1 MRPSR
6 AVVDLDA
13 LRHNLGV
20 AARRAPGSKNIAV
33 VKANAYGHGMAEAA
47 RALEGTADAL
57 AVATMD
63 EAVALRDRGIDGPL
77 LVLQGSTTREDL
89 AEAAARKLW
98 LMVHEHGQL
107 EQLLAHRGRPLH
119 AWLKVDTGMHRLG
132 FAPADAVSAC
142 DALFASEAVAQPPV
156 LATHLAC
163 ADELDSPVTAGQL
176 AEFAKAAAGRALPRS
191 IANSAGILHWPDSHA
206 DWNRPGIMLYG
217 CEPTGV
223 HGEDSE
229 LRPVMTLSS
238 EIMAIRDLAPGE
250 GVGYGHRWRAE
261 SPARIGTISVGYAD
275 GYPRHARNGT
285 PVWVKGRRAALAGT
299 VSMDMIT
306 VDLTGRDDVSV
317 GDPVE
322 LWGPNVLVNEV
333 AACADTIGYDLLAGM
348 PARLPRIYLGSIY
361 LGSE

>member
-6 AVVDLDA
+6 AIVDLDA

-20 AARRAPGSKNIAV
+20 AARRAPGSKTIAV
-33 VKANAYGHGMAEAA
+33 VKANGYGHGLVEVA
-47 RALEGTADAL
+47 RALEGPADAL

-63 EAVALRDRGIDGPL
+63 EAVALRDAGLCGPL
-77 LVLQGSTTREDL
+77 LVLQGPTNAGDPG
-89 AEAAARKLW
+89 EAAARDLW
-98 LMVHEHGQL
+98 LMVHERGQL
-107 EQLLAHRGRPLH
+107 QRLLQHRGKPLT
-119 AWLKVDTGMHRLG
+119 AWLKIDTGMHRLG
-132 FAPADAVSAC
+132 FLPTDAGAAC
-142 DALFASEAVAQPPV
+142 DALLASDAVAGPPV
-156 LATHLAC
+156 LCTHLAC
-163 ADELDSPVTAGQL
+163 ADELDNPATARQLGEFADVTAGR
-176 AEFAKAAAGRALPRS
+176 GLPRS

-306 VDLTGRDDVSV
+306 VDITGRDDVAV

-322 LWGPNVLVNEV
+322 LWGPNVPVNEV

-348 PARLPRIYLGSIY
+348 PARLPRVY
-361 LGSE
+361 